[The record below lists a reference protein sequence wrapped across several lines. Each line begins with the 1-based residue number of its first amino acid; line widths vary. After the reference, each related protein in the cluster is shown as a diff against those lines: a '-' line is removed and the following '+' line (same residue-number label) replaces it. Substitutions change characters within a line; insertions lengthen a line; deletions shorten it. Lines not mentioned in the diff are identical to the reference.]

1 MAHLHLQ
8 QQKINNMIKTDKTFW
23 LARDKDGDLTLFTHK
38 PYFNESPGFIPGW
51 DVKTLVNGKD
61 EWIEAMRLDPRLYP
75 EVTFE
80 NSPIEVKFS
89 FIKNE

>member
-1 MAHLHLQ
+1 MELIKSQ
-8 QQKINNMIKTDKTFW
+8 QQKINNMIKTNKTFW

-51 DVKTLVNGKD
+51 DVNSED
-61 EWIEAMRLDPRLYP
+61 EWIESMRLDPRLYS

-80 NSPIEVKFS
+80 NSPVEIKFEMVK
-89 FIKNE
+89 